1 MTLHMNHMDG
11 YISYSHSI
19 PFSTIEATYWLRM
32 RWLLEYFG
40 NWVAVAGGVGEK
52 HFFFFTIKVGIS

>member
-1 MTLHMNHMDG
+1 MNLNDFTYESYEWL

-40 NWVAVAGGVGEK
+40 NWVAVAGGVGEN
-52 HFFFFTIKVGIS
+52 FFFLPSK